1 MFNSFCGHGYLQ
13 EDNNRARRLFL
24 PVLYRD
30 YGDGGIVMIIFTSDS
45 RRALFN
51 GYAVI
56 IVVSKI
62 FSNFDDVSS
71 KGIILYFSSLMNS
84 MIAAD
89 SFSVGDSILRVRRD
103 RDKNIL
109 KVGAGVCYWRL
120 NRTLIVNYL
129 AVETVGVTIC
139 YDKLIY

>member
-1 MFNSFCGHGYLQ
+1 MLNFLIF
-13 EDNNRARRLFL
+13 LFFEPAVRVL
-24 PVLYRD
+24 IVFVVTVIYRKIIIGLGGFSLSVLYRG

-45 RRALFN
+45 RRAEFI
-51 GYAVI
+51 GYSVI

-103 RDKNIL
+103 RDKN
-109 KVGAGVCYWRL
+109 V
-120 NRTLIVNYL
+120 
-129 AVETVGVTIC
+129 
-139 YDKLIY
+139 

>member
-1 MFNSFCGHGYLQ
+1 MVTVIYRKIIIGLGGF
-13 EDNNRARRLFL
+13 FL

-45 RRALFN
+45 RRAVFN
-51 GYAVI
+51 GYSVI
-56 IVVSKI
+56 IVVSI
-62 FSNFDDVSS
+62 ISRNFDDVSS

-120 NRTLIVNYL
+120 DRTLIGNYL
-129 AVETVGVTIC
+129 AVETVGVTVC
-139 YDKLIY
+139 YDKLFY

>member
-1 MFNSFCGHGYLQ
+1 MVIYRKLIIGLGGF
-13 EDNNRARRLFL
+13 FL
-24 PVLYRD
+24 SVLYRD

-45 RRALFN
+45 RRAVFN
-51 GYAVI
+51 GYSVI
-56 IVVSKI
+56 IVVSI
-62 FSNFDDVSS
+62 ISRNFDDVSS

-103 RDKNIL
+103 RDKNIF
-109 KVGAGVCYWRL
+109 KVGAVVCYWRL

-129 AVETVGVTIC
+129 AVETVGVTVC
-139 YDKLIY
+139 YDKLFN

>member
-1 MFNSFCGHGYLQ
+1 MVTVIYRKIIIGLGGF
-13 EDNNRARRLFL
+13 FL

-45 RRALFN
+45 RRAVFI
-51 GYAVI
+51 GYSVI

-103 RDKNIL
+103 RDKNIF
-109 KVGAGVCYWRL
+109 KVGAVVCYWRL
-120 NRTLIVNYL
+120 NRTLINYL
-129 AVETVGVTIC
+129 AVETVGVTVC
-139 YDKLIY
+139 YDKLFY